1 MAINSVPLAS
11 WTKYISASLFTWL
24 IANHSIIEKCGSKYL
39 NKKDQLRA
47 QEAERPGINE
57 LKTGIMFE
65 KTRANT
71 AFIIRSVTMICLEE
85 IVQHFSHNS
94 KNWKKS
100 RFLLLTKKLT
110 VIHLQAKMFRHLL
123 RNLHKNCTCSP
134 NL

>member
-1 MAINSVPLAS
+1 MWL
-11 WTKYISASLFTWL
+11 KISQRKL
-24 IANHSIIEKCGSKYL
+24 
-39 NKKDQLRA
+39 LRT

-71 AFIIRSVTMICLEE
+71 TFMIRSVTMICLEE

-100 RFLLLTKKLT
+100 RFLLLTKTNCYTSRSKNVSTPVEKSPQKLYVLT
-110 VIHLQAKMFRHLL
+110 K
-123 RNLHKNCTCSP
+123 S
-134 NL
+134 